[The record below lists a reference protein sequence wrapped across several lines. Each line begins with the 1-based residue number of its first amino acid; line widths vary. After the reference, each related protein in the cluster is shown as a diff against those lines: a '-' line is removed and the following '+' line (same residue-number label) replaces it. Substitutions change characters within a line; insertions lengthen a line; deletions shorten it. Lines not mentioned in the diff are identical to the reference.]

1 MSNKKQKIKVY
12 NMTCNSCE
20 KRIEKA
26 LMNISGVTKVLADYK
41 SESVFLEYDDEICNI
56 AQVKGTISKL
66 GYSTENSG
74 NFKLIGLLVIVLAI
88 FLLSKAGNSFDMDSK
103 LVNASYLV
111 LFIVGVFTS
120 LHCVGMCG
128 GIMLSQSI
136 STGNKSKFEALK
148 PAIFYNLGRV
158 VSYTILGGIVGALG
172 SVFSLTLPFKAGLQ
186 VSAGLF
192 MIVMGLN
199 MAGYSLF
206 RKFNIRLPWSACNI
220 KKSGKTPFVVGI
232 LNGLM
237 PCGPLQTMQLYA
249 LGTGSAIIGATS
261 MFVFSL
267 GTVPLMLGF
276 GALSGLLSKD
286 HTKQLVKFGGILIVV
301 LGLIM
306 GNRGLALAG
315 INVSPMAL
323 MNTASKQTASPANG
337 SKATVENGVQV
348 INMTANASGYTPNVF
363 YVQKNVPVK
372 WVINGELL
380 TSCNNAIVV
389 PSLNIE
395 KKLESGENII
405 TFTPGDKDINFSC
418 WMGMIS
424 GVIKVVDDVKA
435 IDTAKATGAVP
446 PAASGGSCCSP
457 AGDAGTEGGA
467 AATDTPPVTPSI
479 YGNDITKTP
488 IDLLTK
494 KANISNDVQNLTISG
509 IGYELSPLIS
519 SIQSGLKANL
529 SFDLSKFD
537 DATGNY
543 SIVDSVNKPISS
555 FEGKEGIVKVSLT
568 FDKPGVYAIVKN
580 DITLGLIDV
589 STDIKPIVLED
600 LRDKYLK

>member
-1 MSNKKQKIKVY
+1 MSIKKQKFKVY
-12 NMTCNSCE
+12 NMTCTSCE
-20 KRIEKA
+20 ERIEKA
-26 LMNISGVTKVLADYK
+26 LMNMPGVNKVLADYK
-41 SESVFLEYDDEICNI
+41 SESAFLEYDDELCNI
-56 AQVKGTISKL
+56 AQIRATISKL
-66 GYSTENSG
+66 GYSTEDSG
-74 NFKLIGLLVIVLAI
+74 SFKIIGLLVIVVAI

-103 LVNASYLV
+103 LKNASYLV

-136 STGNKSKFEALK
+136 STGSKNKFEALK

-158 VSYTILGGIVGALG
+158 ISYTILGGIVGALG

-186 VSAGLF
+186 VLAGIF
-192 MIVMGLN
+192 MIIMGLN
-199 MAGYSLF
+199 MSGYSLF
-206 RKFNIRLPWSACNI
+206 RKLNIKLPWSACNI

-261 MFVFSL
+261 MFIFSL

-315 INVSPMAL
+315 INVSPMAF
-323 MNTASKQTASPANG
+323 ASNAATKQTAASGNVT
-337 SKATVENGVQV
+337 KATIENGVQV
-348 INMTANASGYTPNVF
+348 IKMTANANGYTPNVF

-372 WVINGELL
+372 WIINGEQL
-380 TSCNNAIVV
+380 TSCNNSIVV
-389 PSLNIE
+389 PSLNVE
-395 KKLESGENII
+395 KKLASGENII
-405 TFTPGDKDINFSC
+405 NFTPGDKDINFSC

-424 GVIKVVDDVKA
+424 GVIKVVDDVKTV
-435 IDTAKATGAVP
+435 DSSKATGVP
-446 PAASGGSCCSP
+446 PATFGGSCCSS
-457 AGDAGTEGGA
+457 GSTTSTGA
-467 AATDTPPVTPSI
+467 ATTSPSNSPSI
-479 YGNDITKTP
+479 YGSDLAKTP
-488 IDLLTK
+488 INLLVK
-494 KANISNDVQNLTISG
+494 KANISNSNQTLNISG
-509 IGYELSPLIS
+509 IGYELTPIIS
-519 SIQSGLKANL
+519 SVQSGIKTNL
-529 SFDLSKFD
+529 SFDLTKFD
-537 DATGNY
+537 KYEGKY
-543 SIVDSVNKPISS
+543 SIVNSENKAISS
-555 FEGKEGIVKVSLT
+555 FEGRKGIVKVTLI

-580 DITLGLIDV
+580 DTTLGLIEA
-589 STDIKPIVLED
+589 SKDIKPIVLEN
-600 LRDKYLK
+600 LQDKYLKQ

>member
-1 MSNKKQKIKVY
+1 
-12 NMTCNSCE
+12 
-20 KRIEKA
+20 
-26 LMNISGVTKVLADYK
+26 
-41 SESVFLEYDDEICNI
+41 
-56 AQVKGTISKL
+56 
-66 GYSTENSG
+66 
-74 NFKLIGLLVIVLAI
+74 
-88 FLLSKAGNSFDMDSK
+88 
-103 LVNASYLV
+103 
-111 LFIVGVFTS
+111 
-120 LHCVGMCG
+120 
-128 GIMLSQSI
+128 
-136 STGNKSKFEALK
+136 GNKNKFEALK

-158 VSYTILGGIVGALG
+158 ISYTILGGIVGALG

-249 LGTGSAIIGATS
+249 LGTGSALIGATS

-315 INVSPMAL
+315 INVSPMAFV
-323 MNTASKQTASPANG
+323 NSTAAKQTASPANG
-337 SKATVENGVQV
+337 SKATIENGVQV
-348 INMTANASGYTPNVF
+348 IRMTANANGYTPNVF

-372 WVINGELL
+372 WIINGEVL
-380 TSCNNAIVV
+380 TSCNNSIVV
-389 PSLNIE
+389 PSLSEE

-405 TFTPGDKDINFSC
+405 NFTPGDKDINFSC

-435 IDTAKATGAVP
+435 IDTSTATGTVP
-446 PAASGGSCCSP
+446 PVAAGGSCCSP
-457 AGDAGTEGGA
+457 GATGADAGGA
-467 AATDTPPVTPSI
+467 AATPPSTASI
-479 YGNDITKTP
+479 YGSDIAKTP

-494 KANISNDVQNLTISG
+494 KANISNNTQSLTISG

-519 SIQSGLKANL
+519 SVQSGLKANL
-529 SFDLSKFD
+529 SFDLTKFD
-537 DATGNY
+537 NAMGTY
-543 SIVDSVNKPISS
+543 SIIGSDDKTISS
-555 FEGKEGIVKVSLT
+555 FQGKKGIVKVALT
-568 FDKPGVYAIVKN
+568 FDKPGVYAIVKDN
-580 DITLGLIDV
+580 TTLGLIDV
-589 STDIKPIVLED
+589 SKDIKPIVLEE